1 MRMSLL
7 RFLLLTLVL
16 TMPGFAQTAPPA
28 SPVAAQNYAV
38 SADNDIPSS
47 LKDWRAWVLH
57 GSEYRACPF
66 IATQIPTNAS
76 SYLCA
81 WPGKLAITADDHGAS
96 IAQHWRVDAPSWV
109 PLPGDT
115 QNWPQDFTLSGQHVP
130 LLAHDGVPSIWL
142 TPGNYDL
149 RARITWSERPQ
160 VLPVP
165 AAIALIELSVDGKP
179 VAAPQR
185 SGNGVALGRSATTTT
200 EADSLTL
207 QVFRLLEDGVPA
219 ELTTRIDFTVGGSAR
234 EIDLGVPLT
243 TDFAPL
249 SLSGDLPARLDAA
262 SHLHV
267 QLRPGQWNLT
277 LRARAL
283 APLVSVT
290 APTVAEPWPTQEI
303 WSYNAAPSLRVTNP
317 VSATAIDPGQAGV
330 PNEWRM
336 LPAFALGAGIALK
349 IEERSRGLAPDEA
362 NRLQLTREAW
372 LDFSGDGISTK
383 DQLSGTLVRDWRL
396 DVAAPY
402 ALRRAETRLR
412 GNTEGLLI
420 TRGASAEK
428 SGVEWSRA
436 QVDLSAA
443 TRIEHYSMSLP
454 VNGWQQ
460 SLDNVAMTLHLP
472 YGYRLLGAPG
482 ADAVSGSWA
491 SHWRLLDAFLVALVA
506 LFAWRLLGLLGG
518 VAAALYLL
526 FGYQEAGAPFWTLA
540 AVLIFALVQ
549 RALPVGKL
557 QTAMRVL
564 LRITVVLLVI
574 VALPFV
580 ANQVRSAIYPQL
592 ENSPDVMAG
601 VAGFD
606 MLAGVTGGVSNY
618 AGMSRNRTSRTVTD
632 APMQEEAKDDAAEP
646 EQDAVEQ
653 SVAPPASPP
662 APMMVPKV
670 AMKAVAPA
678 IRQAAEVA
686 GDHYRREDAGAV
698 NQTTSGGPH
707 LNADGLGS
715 VVANIDRA
723 KVMQRYAE
731 NTIVQSGS
739 GEPNWRYG
747 STAHLNWSGPVLPQ
761 QNVQLVILPPILTR
775 LLRLVLVALLAW
787 LSMRLLQGVFAGAT
801 PGRGASIRPNRVA
814 NVTSVLLLGLML
826 APQAFA
832 QGGPDQN
839 ILNELRTRLTE
850 APQCAPACAKIANAN
865 VIADADR
872 IRIALEAHVGERV
885 ALPVPSGAHGLL
897 LRTILLDGITQDSLL
912 QREGKW
918 WLLVTRG
925 VHRIEMEFSAAQN
938 DKITLNFPLA
948 PAQIEVSAQG
958 WVASG
963 LSDARLLTEALE
975 LVRLRAGNDPVA
987 AGSGGEQ
994 QFAPFVRLT
1003 RDVSL
1008 DLDWSITNTVQRL
1021 APATGGFSV
1030 DLPLLANE
1038 TVQTAQLKVHDQHI
1052 TVPLASNAGD
1062 ASWQS
1067 RFARSDSFTL
1077 TAPILTEHAE
1087 MWKITLN
1094 PMWHAEFSGLPE
1106 TQPQAGA
1113 ADDYWTHEFH
1123 PLPGEKLTVKVT
1135 RPEAIA
1141 GDSIALDSVA
1151 LTSNIAQ
1158 HAAEHT
1164 LNLSLRSTRGGE
1176 HAIDLPN
1183 GAQVLGVD
1191 KDGQAQNLRP
1201 REGKL
1206 SLPITP
1212 GAQRFTVRWRDSNEL
1227 GLLSNSPVL
1236 DLHLAAA
1243 NLNLA
1248 LNLPQDRWVLF
1259 VYGPSTGPAVLYW
1272 GELLLMLALA
1282 YALTRLRRT
1291 PLRYWQ
1297 WMLLGIGFST
1307 FSWTALIVVVA
1318 WLLALQWRGDRG
1330 AALDDIRF
1338 NLTQLGL
1345 LILSIAALLCL
1356 ITAIPYGLLGEPDMH
1371 VSGNGSQAHALR
1383 WFSDFVAS
1391 GEVPIAGAITLPMWG
1406 YKLAMLLWALWLA
1419 NALIGLLRGGFA
1431 AYGTG
1436 GYWRAPKKSTPKP
1449 NAIPT
1454 VPIDTTGGEAGR

>member
-7 RFLLLTLVL
+7 RFLLLMLVL
-16 TMPGFAQTAPPA
+16 TAPALAQTAPPV
-28 SPVAAQNYAV
+28 SPVAIQNYATTP
-38 SADNDIPSS
+38 DNDIPSS

-66 IATQIPTNAS
+66 IATQMPSNAS

-81 WPGKLAITADDHGAS
+81 WPGKLTITADDHGAS

-165 AAIALIELSVDGKP
+165 AATALIELSVDGKP

-185 SGNGVALGRSATTTT
+185 SGNGVALGRSTTTTT
-200 EADSLTL
+200 EADSVTL
-207 QVFRLLEDGVPA
+207 QVFRLLEDGVTA
-219 ELTTRIDFTVGGSAR
+219 ELTTRIELTVGGSAR

-243 TDFAPL
+243 VDFAPL

-267 QLRPGQWNLT
+267 QLRPGQWNLN

-290 APTVAEPWPTQEI
+290 APTVAEPWPAQEI
-303 WSYNAAPSLRVTNP
+303 WSYNAAPGLRVTNP

-362 NRLQLTREAW
+362 NRMQLTREAW

-383 DQLSGTLVRDWRL
+383 DQLNGTLVRDWRL

-420 TRGASAEK
+420 TRGPSAEK

-518 VAAALYLL
+518 GAAALYLL

-540 AVLIFALVQ
+540 AVLIFALIQ
-549 RALPVGKL
+549 RALPSGKV
-557 QTAMRVL
+557 QTTMRVL
-564 LRITVVLLVI
+564 TRITVVLLLLA
-574 VALPFV
+574 ALPFV

-592 ENSPDVMAG
+592 ENSPDV
-601 VAGFD
+601 
-606 MLAGVTGGVSNY
+606 LAGIGGGVFDNY
-618 AGMSRNRTSRTVTD
+618 AGLYRHRIARRQPDMGVN
-632 APMQEEAKDDAAEP
+632 EEIKDAADEP
-646 EQDAVEQ
+646 EQDAAEE
-653 SVAPPASPP
+653 SVAPPPSAPPP
-662 APMMVPKV
+662 APVMAPKP
-670 AMKAVAPA
+670 AMMKAQAKLETVEVTGSR
-678 IRQAAEVA
+678 IRRVDVETANPIVTV
-686 GDHYRREDAGAV
+686 GGV
-698 NQTTSGGPH
+698 N
-707 LNADGLGS
+707 LNADGLDS
-715 VVANIDRA
+715 SSSTPSIDRA

-787 LSMRLLQGVFAGAT
+787 ISVRLLQGVFAGVT
-801 PGRGASIRPNRVA
+801 PSRGPSIRPNRAA
-814 NVTSVLLLGLML
+814 NVAGIFLLSLML
-826 APQAFA
+826 LPQAFA
-832 QGGPDQN
+832 QGAPDQN

-850 APQCAPACAKIANAN
+850 VPHCAPACAKIANAN

-885 ALPVPSGAHGLL
+885 ALPVPSGAHGLV
-897 LRTILLDGITQDSLL
+897 LRTILLDGIAQDSLL
-912 QREGKW
+912 QRDGKW

-963 LSDARLLTEALE
+963 VSDARLLTEALE

-1030 DLPLLANE
+1030 ELPLLANE

-1067 RFARSDSFTL
+1067 RLARSDSFTL
-1077 TAPILTEHAE
+1077 TAPTLTEHAE
-1087 MWKITLN
+1087 VWKITLN
-1094 PMWHAEFSGLPE
+1094 PMWHAEFTGLPE

-1135 RPEAIA
+1135 RPEAVA
-1141 GDSIALDSVA
+1141 GDSIALDSVT
-1151 LTSNIAQ
+1151 LTSNVAQ

-1191 KDGQAQNLRP
+1191 KDGQTQNLRP

-1212 GAQRFTVRWRDSNEL
+1212 GTQRFTVRWRDSNEL
-1227 GLLSNSPVL
+1227 GLSSSSPAL
-1236 DLHLAAA
+1236 NLHLAAA

-1282 YALTRLRRT
+1282 YALTRIRRT

-1297 WMLLGIGFST
+1297 WLLLGIGFST

-1318 WLLALQWRGDRG
+1318 WLLALQWRGERG
-1330 AALDDIRF
+1330 AALDDTRF

-1383 WFSDFVAS
+1383 WFSDFIAN
-1391 GEVPIAGAITLPMWG
+1391 GEVPNAGAITLPMWG
-1406 YKLAMLLWALWLA
+1406 YKLAMLVWALWLA
-1419 NALIGLLRGGFA
+1419 NALIGWLRAGFT
-1431 AYGTG
+1431 AYSNG
-1436 GYWRAPKKSTPKP
+1436 GYWRAPKKSAPKP
-1449 NAIPT
+1449 TAIPT
-1454 VPIDTTGGEAGR
+1454 APTDTTSGEAGR